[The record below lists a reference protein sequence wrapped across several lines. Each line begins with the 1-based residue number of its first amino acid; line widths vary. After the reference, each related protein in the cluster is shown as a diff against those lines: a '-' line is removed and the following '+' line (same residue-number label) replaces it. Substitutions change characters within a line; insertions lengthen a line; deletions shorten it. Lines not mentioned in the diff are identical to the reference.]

1 MRVYI
6 VCDSEKRVLHAS
18 TSPFA
23 EEYQEIE
30 VDNYEVFESPDLFIY
45 KDGTLEKDETK
56 QLEKRKLA
64 KDQELNQACNDAI
77 MAGFDHVIDGLEY
90 HFSFDT
96 EAQLNFQGIR
106 PLLAEGIVTQV
117 DWTVSRDGAY
127 HRIPVD
133 KKLMD
138 ELTVA
143 ILMHKDGNVR
153 KYRNVLLPKVYEA
166 TTIEEVDKIN
176 WNSI

>member
-6 VCDSEKRVLHAS
+6 ICDDEKRVLHVS

-23 EEYQEIE
+23 DKYHEVE
-30 VDNYEVFESPDLFIY
+30 VDGYEIFDTPDLFVY
-45 KDGTLEKDETK
+45 EEGALKKDETK
-56 QLEKRKLA
+56 QLEKRKIA
-64 KDQELNQACNDAI
+64 KDQELNQSCNDAI
-77 MAGFDHVIDGLEY
+77 MAGFDHVIDGVSY

-106 PLLAEGIVTQV
+106 PLLAEGIISQV
-117 DWTVSRDGAY
+117 DWTVSKDGIY
-127 HRIPVD
+127 HRIPVN

-166 TTIEEVDKIN
+166 TTIEEVDEIS
-176 WNSI
+176 WNNI